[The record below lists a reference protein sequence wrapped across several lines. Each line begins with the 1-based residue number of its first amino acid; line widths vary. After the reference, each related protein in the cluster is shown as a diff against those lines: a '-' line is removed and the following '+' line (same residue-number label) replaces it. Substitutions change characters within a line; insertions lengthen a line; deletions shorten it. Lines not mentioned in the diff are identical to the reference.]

1 MIFFIEFSIPWVW
14 KWTPEVS
21 YTPQNLPCLKRVT
34 HSRFWDRLIKIN
46 PDTNQIHGQNILNEI
61 HIKNDKYQTMKEK
74 GEIKEINPFHHIAT
88 KLKLQKEVITKED
101 LIRSYMEELKKDLVK
116 NLVEDNKSDM
126 SMTGSSNED
135 CLAGESQDPNMEEIS
150 EEDIDQMAKEIEQ
163 QAREEIFQKTI
174 V

>member
-14 KWTPEVS
+14 KWTPEVGH
-21 YTPQNLPCLKRVT
+21 TQQNIPCLKRIT

-46 PDTNQIHGQNILNEI
+46 PETNQIYGQNILDEI
-61 HIKNDKYQTMKEK
+61 HNKNDTYYTMKEK
-74 GEIKEINPFHHIAT
+74 GEIKEMSHFHHIAT

-116 NLVEDNKSDM
+116 NLIEDNKSDV

-135 CLAGESQDPNMEEIS
+135 CLAGESQDPNMEDIS
-150 EEDIDQMAKEIEQ
+150 EEDIDQMARDIEAQARKEI
-163 QAREEIFQKTI
+163 FK
-174 V
+174 

>member
-1 MIFFIEFSIPWVW
+1 MIFFIEFLIPWVW

-21 YTPQNLPCLKRVT
+21 YTQQNLPCLKRVT
-34 HSRFWDRLIKIN
+34 YSRFWDRLIKIN
-46 PDTNQIHGQNILNEI
+46 PDTNQIHGQNILDEI
-61 HIKNDKYQTMKEK
+61 HMKNDKYQTMKEK
-74 GEIKEINPFHHIAT
+74 GEIKEISPFYHIAT

-116 NLVEDNKSDM
+116 NLFEDNKSDV

-135 CLAGESQDPNMEEIS
+135 CFAGESQDPNMEEIS
-150 EEDIDQMAKEIEQ
+150 EEDIDQMAKEIEE
-163 QAREEIFQKTI
+163 QARKEIFQKI